1 MAVRSKM
8 FLPLCGRVV
17 SRPFSV
23 SRPRWE
29 AAPLPTSKPVGAFR
43 GGVFGFLSG
52 AVVAGASVYYYI
64 LGDYR
69 VANEMLTDDI
79 SSSLATQAL
88 QSATLKLQS
97 YINELESKVNQL
109 HKK

>member
-1 MAVRSKM
+1 MPVRSKI
-8 FLPLCGRVV
+8 FLPLRGRVV
-17 SRPFSV
+17 ARSFSV

-29 AAPLPTSKPVGAFR
+29 AAPLPASKPVGAFR

-79 SSSLATQAL
+79 AAL

-97 YINELESKVNQL
+97 YTNELESKVNQL